1 MNDALSSEMAKSRF
15 RIAERR
21 QKFNEKVKKVE
32 KVRRRRRR
40 RGVEEAVQ

>member
-32 KVRRRRRR
+32 KVRRRR
-40 RGVEEAVQ
+40 VEEAVQ